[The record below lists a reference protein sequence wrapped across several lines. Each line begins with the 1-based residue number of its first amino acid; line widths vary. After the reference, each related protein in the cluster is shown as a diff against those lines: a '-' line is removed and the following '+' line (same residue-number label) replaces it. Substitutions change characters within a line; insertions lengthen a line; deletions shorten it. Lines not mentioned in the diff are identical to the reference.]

1 MIDVKHDN
9 LEGKSMVNKVEQNS
23 ETGLEKKY
31 GLTMAIA
38 MVVGVVIGSGVFF
51 KADDVLKMT
60 SGNLIVAL
68 LAWGLGAFSMIFG
81 ALVFAEFAQRIEK
94 SNGIVDYS
102 EMAYGKRFGYLV
114 GWFKGVLYYAP
125 LSAILAWVAA
135 LYSMILLGSDNP
147 TNSTMTW
154 VLAGTYMI
162 LTYLINYFSPVLAG
176 KIQVSSTVIKLIPLS
191 LVAIVG
197 TISGLFNGVT
207 VSNFSEAVGTIG
219 SSGGTL
225 ATAVVATAFAY
236 EGWIAAVTI
245 NSEIRDSKRNLPRAL
260 IIGSMIVLVVYV
272 LYFLGIAS
280 VLPTS
285 EIIAQ
290 GDNAVTLTTTKL
302 FGSTASTILTVFVII
317 SCLGTL
323 NGLILSCM
331 RIPYSLGIR
340 NQGPFPKW
348 MSIVDKKTNMPTY
361 SALFAAFLSVTY
373 GILWYCSIN
382 ETFGRYIAL
391 DEIPIVLIY
400 ALYIFLYAW
409 YVKEFKD
416 LGFVKRYV
424 IPGCATL
431 GSLIILYGG
440 VTNPSIGIYLVISVA
455 VILFGLLFYRK
466 EAA

>member
-1 MIDVKHDN
+1 MEK
-9 LEGKSMVNKVEQNS
+9 
-23 ETGLEKKY
+23 GLEKKY
-31 GLTMAIA
+31 GLTTAIA

-60 SGNLIVAL
+60 DGNLVVAL

-154 VLAGTYMI
+154 VLAAFYMV
-162 LTYLINYFSPVLAG
+162 LTYAVNYFSPLLAG
-176 KIQVSSTVIKLIPLS
+176 KLQVASTVIKLIPLS
-191 LVAIVG
+191 LVAVVG
-197 TISGLFNGVT
+197 TISGLVNGVT
-207 VSNFSEAVGTIG
+207 ASNFTQAMSSIG

-245 NSEIRDSKRNLPRAL
+245 NSEIKDSKKNLPRAL
-260 IIGSMIVLVVYV
+260 ILGAIIVFLVYV
-272 LYFLGIAS
+272 FYFLGIAG

-290 GDNAVTLTTTKL
+290 GDNAVSLTTTQL

-323 NGLILSCM
+323 NGLVLSII
-331 RIPYSLGIR
+331 RIPYSLAIR
-340 NQGPFPKW
+340 NQGPAPKW
-348 MSIVDKKTNMPTY
+348 MSVVDSKTNMPTN
-361 SALFAAFLSVTY
+361 SAIFAAGLSAVYLT
-373 GILWYCSIN
+373 LWYCSIN
-382 ETFGRYIAL
+382 ETFGRYIGL

-400 ALYIFLYAW
+400 GLYIFLYVW
-409 YVKEFKD
+409 YMKTFTD
-416 LGFVKRYV
+416 LGAVKRFV
-424 IPGCATL
+424 IPICATI

-440 VTNPSIGIYLVISVA
+440 ITNPSIGIYLIISVA
-455 VILFGLLFYRK
+455 VLLLGLVFYRK
-466 EAA
+466 EATE

>member
-1 MIDVKHDN
+1 MDK
-9 LEGKSMVNKVEQNS
+9 
-23 ETGLEKKY
+23 GLEKKY
-31 GLTMAIA
+31 GLGTAMA
-38 MVVGVVIGSGVFF
+38 MVVGIVIGSGVFF

-60 SGNLIVAL
+60 NGNLILAL
-68 LAWGLGAFSMIFG
+68 LAWGIGAFSMIFG

-114 GWFKGVLYYAP
+114 GWFKAVLYYAP

-154 VLAGTYMI
+154 VLAAVYMVI
-162 LTYLINYFSPVLAG
+162 TYLVNYFSPILAG
-176 KIQVSSTVIKLIPLS
+176 KVQVGATIIKLIPLA

-197 TISGLFNGVT
+197 TISGLINGVT
-207 VSNFSEAVGTIG
+207 ASNFTSALSSVG

-245 NSEIRDSKRNLPRAL
+245 NSEIKDSKKNLPKAL
-260 IIGSMIVLVVYV
+260 IFGAIIVFLVYV

-290 GDNAVTLTTTKL
+290 GDNAVSLTTNQL
-302 FGSTASTILTVFVII
+302 FGPIASTVLTVFVII

-323 NGLILSCM
+323 NGLVLSTI
-331 RIPYSLGIR
+331 RIPYSLAIR
-340 NQGPFPKW
+340 NQGPLPEK
-348 MSIVDKKTNMPTY
+348 MRVVNSKNNMPVN
-361 SALFAAFLSVTY
+361 SAIFSACLSAGYLT
-373 GILWYCSIN
+373 LWYCSIN
-382 ETFGRYIAL
+382 ETFGRYIGL
-391 DEIPIVLIY
+391 DEIPIVMIY
-400 ALYIFLYAW
+400 GLYIFLYIW
-409 YVKEFKD
+409 YMREFKD
-416 LGFVKRYV
+416 LGFVKRFV
-424 IPGCATL
+424 IPICATI

-440 VTNPSIGIYLVISVA
+440 ITNPSIGMYLIISVL
-455 VILFGLLFYRK
+455 VLLLGLVFYRSDAK
-466 EAA
+466 EVLEKAE

>member
-1 MIDVKHDN
+1 MDK
-9 LEGKSMVNKVEQNS
+9 
-23 ETGLEKKY
+23 GLEKKY
-31 GLTMAIA
+31 GLGTAMA
-38 MVVGVVIGSGVFF
+38 MVIGIVIGSGVFF

-60 SGNLIVAL
+60 NGNLILAL
-68 LAWGLGAFSMIFG
+68 LAWGIGAFSMIFG

-114 GWFKGVLYYAP
+114 GWFKAVLYYAP

-135 LYSMILLGSDNP
+135 LYSMILMDSENP

-154 VLAGTYMI
+154 VLAGVYMVI
-162 LTYLINYFSPVLAG
+162 TYLVNYFSPILAG
-176 KIQVSSTVIKLIPLS
+176 KVQVGATIIKLIPLA

-197 TISGLFNGVT
+197 TISGLINGVT
-207 VSNFSEAVGTIG
+207 ATNFTSALSSVG

-245 NSEIRDSKRNLPRAL
+245 NSEIKDSKKNLPKAL
-260 IIGSMIVLVVYV
+260 IFGAIVVFLVYV

-290 GDNAVTLTTTKL
+290 GDNAVSLTTNQL
-302 FGSTASTILTVFVII
+302 FGPVASTVLTVFVII

-323 NGLILSCM
+323 NGLVLSCI
-331 RIPYSLGIR
+331 RIPYSLAIR
-340 NQGPFPKW
+340 NQGPLPEKMRVVNPKN
-348 MSIVDKKTNMPTY
+348 NMPVN
-361 SALFAAFLSVTY
+361 SAIFSACLSAGY
-373 GILWYCSIN
+373 LALWFCSIN
-382 ETFGRYIAL
+382 ETFGRYIGL
-391 DEIPIVLIY
+391 DEIPIVMIY
-400 ALYIFLYAW
+400 GLYIFLYVW
-409 YVKEFKD
+409 YMREFKD
-416 LGFVKRYV
+416 LGFIKRFV
-424 IPGCATL
+424 IPICATM

-440 VTNPSIGIYLVISVA
+440 VTNPSIGMYLIISVL
-455 VILFGLLFYRK
+455 VLLLGLVFYRSDAS
-466 EAA
+466 EALEKAE

>member
-1 MIDVKHDN
+1 MDK
-9 LEGKSMVNKVEQNS
+9 
-23 ETGLEKKY
+23 GLEKRY
-31 GLTMAIA
+31 GLTTAIA

-60 SGNLIVAL
+60 DGNLVLAL

-125 LSAILAWVAA
+125 LSAILSWVAA
-135 LYSMILLGSDNP
+135 LYTMILLGSENP
-147 TNSTMTW
+147 SNSTMTW
-154 VLAGTYMI
+154 VLAAIYMI
-162 LTYLINYFSPVLAG
+162 VTYLINYFSPILAG
-176 KIQVSSTVIKLIPLS
+176 KLQVGSTVIKLIPLT

-197 TISGLFNGVT
+197 TISGLVNGVT
-207 VSNFSEAVGTIG
+207 VSNFTQAMGSIG

-245 NSEIRDSKRNLPRAL
+245 NSEIRDSKRNLPKAL
-260 IIGSMIVLVVYV
+260 IIGSIIVFLVYV
-272 LYFLGIAS
+272 FYFLGIAS
-280 VLPTS
+280 VLPTT
-285 EIIAQ
+285 EIMAQ
-290 GDNAVTLTTTKL
+290 GDNAVSMTTTQL

-323 NGLILSCM
+323 NGLVLSCI

-340 NQGPFPKW
+340 NQGPMPKL
-348 MSIVDKKTNMPTY
+348 MSVVDPKTNMPVF
-361 SALFAAFLSVTY
+361 SAMFAATLSFVYTA
-373 GILWYCSIN
+373 LWYCSIN
-382 ETFGRYIAL
+382 ETFGRYIGL

-400 ALYIFLYAW
+400 GLYIFLYVW
-409 YVKEFKD
+409 YMREFTD
-416 LGFVKRYV
+416 LGFVKRFV
-424 IPGCATL
+424 IPVCATL
-431 GSLIILYGG
+431 GALIILYGG
-440 VTNPSIGIYLVISVA
+440 ITNPSIGLYLIVSVA
-455 VILFGLLFYRK
+455 VLLLGLLFYRK